1 MGKSKPRVKMPIGER
16 AKQFAPF
23 SPLNGLHAALAE
35 CEKMREKRRYPDED
49 ALVQINRVLNE
60 LKKGD
65 TVLIFYYNGTE
76 MRYEQIE
83 GQVNIIDDLHERLFI
98 CDKEISFKDFLEI
111 EIKKG

>member
-1 MGKSKPRVKMPIGER
+1 MPIGDR

-49 ALVQINRVLNE
+49 TLVQINQVLNE
-60 LKKGD
+60 IKKGN
-65 TVLIFYYNGTE
+65 TVLAFYYNEAE

-83 GQVNIIDDLHERLFI
+83 GQVNIIDDLHDRLFVS
-98 CDKEISFKDFLEI
+98 DKEIRLKDILEI